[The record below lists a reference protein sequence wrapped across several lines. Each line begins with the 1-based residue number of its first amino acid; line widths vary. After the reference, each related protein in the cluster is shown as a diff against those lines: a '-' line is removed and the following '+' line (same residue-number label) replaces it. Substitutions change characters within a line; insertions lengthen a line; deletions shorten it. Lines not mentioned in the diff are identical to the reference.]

1 MNNPFLTQCYG
12 GRMMGAVSV
21 EDRVRALRDFTLEQC
36 RQALELQ
43 DLQKSVMTA
52 LERRI
57 RKLEK
62 EAGA

>member
-1 MNNPFLTQCYG
+1 
-12 GRMMGAVSV
+12 MMGAVSV

-62 EAGA
+62 EARA